1 MFKSIHILYPVFY
14 VFCWR
19 VGNPEIFRESK
30 MRSHHSLCQAT
41 VNIKKKYLFCFDKYC
56 FFLHIFVVFFFFSPF
71 FSDDKYHV
79 IDIVLCVFVLLLCVL
94 SLSSAWIVIYM
105 FNNII
110 WGPRDAILSSRHR
123 YPERN
128 DVFSNNFIICLI
140 KYWKQWYRFSKI

>member
-41 VNIKKKYLFCFDKYC
+41 VHIKKNIYFVLTNIA
-56 FFLHIFVVFFFFSPF
+56 FFFIFLSSRFFSPF

-110 WGPRDAILSSRHR
+110 WGPRDAILSSRHILR
-123 YPERN
+123 EMT
-128 DVFSNNFIICLI
+128 SFIIILLFV
-140 KYWKQWYRFSKI
+140 W